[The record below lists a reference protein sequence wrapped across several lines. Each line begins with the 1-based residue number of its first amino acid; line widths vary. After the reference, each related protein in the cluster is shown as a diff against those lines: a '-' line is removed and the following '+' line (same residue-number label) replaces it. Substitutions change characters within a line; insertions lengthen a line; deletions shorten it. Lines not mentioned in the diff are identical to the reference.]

1 VKERAETYLSHI
13 HSYLTQIADQVVVLI
28 SDNHCRN
35 LVWSDLTDDDPMI
48 LDEDGS
54 DRLFNF
60 EVSKTNDQ
68 EENVA
73 MVPGFKVC
81 GTHR

>member
-1 VKERAETYLSHI
+1 MEREETYLRHTN
-13 HSYLTQIADQVVVLI
+13 SYLTQIADQVVVLI
-28 SDNHCRN
+28 SDKHCRN
-35 LVWSDLTDDDPMI
+35 LVWSDPTDDDSMM

-81 GTHR
+81 SAKR

>member
-1 VKERAETYLSHI
+1 MRAETHLSHI
-13 HSYLTQIADQVVVLI
+13 TSYLTQIADQVVVLI

-35 LVWSDLTDDDPMI
+35 LVWSDPVDDDSMV

-60 EVSKTNDQ
+60 EVSKTHDQ

-73 MVPGFKVC
+73 VVPGFKVC
-81 GTHR
+81 GAQK